1 MTLTKLT
8 AENAENA
15 EIRREEGKQK
25 TLRTSASSAVKYWLP
40 ALLIFT
46 VSTASAVTPGETAA
60 LKKFLGDFCVKCHGA
75 DKQKGDIRLDDLT
88 GDVLTEGARWN
99 VVADQIR
106 RGEMPPDDAKAQPN
120 AAQKNAILAWVNGL
134 LGAHAQ
140 RKPNLGNL
148 VPHEPLFAPA
158 SAAKSDAPAPRL
170 WRLSPDG
177 YLGWVEQVASGKPT
191 GIVQPFTANPE
202 RGIKDFSG
210 LARVDEPTTEILLR
224 NAETIVEKQTAMKV
238 EDGKVSAKNDT
249 VRDFTELLK
258 TDAAPT
264 REQLE
269 KAIQKQFQLAI
280 ARKATPEEIESLLG
294 LYEKC
299 AQGGDR
305 AGALRTMLTA
315 VLLRSDAMFRAE
327 LGGPDGMLTPLE
339 TAAAI
344 SSALMHKRE
353 SGIFS
358 AAEKGQLATREQI
371 AEHVRRILDDPKI
384 QKPRVLGFFREY
396 FEYDHATEVFK
407 DEPKDLWHR
416 PDQAVL
422 DTDRLILHILAEDKD
437 VFRTLLTTPL
447 AFVNVKSGKN
457 KETKQEELQRA
468 QVPNPQNQKGKA
480 PIESLYG
487 LAEWTQQQPITQAPG
502 TRIGILMQ
510 PSWIVAWSENFNN
523 DIVRRGRF
531 IRERLLGGTVP
542 DLPIGVAAMIP
553 DDKTRTLRDRVTTTT
568 KDERCWKCHQHMDD
582 LGLPFE
588 QFDHYGRIMSTDLVL
603 DPEATAK
610 NVDYKKK
617 PLGDVF
623 KPAPLDTTGR
633 IALVGDPKLEGAVK
647 NPHELIQRIAASD
660 RARQVWIRHVFR
672 YYLGRNETLSDAAT
686 LQAADRAY
694 LESNGSYKA
703 LVTSLLTSDSFLKRK
718 VPISGSR

>member
-1 MTLTKLT
+1 MTPTKFT
-8 AENAENA
+8 AENA
-15 EIRREEGKQK
+15 EIRRDSLKK
-25 TLRTSASSAVKYWLP
+25 APRRPSAFSAVKSWFLFS
-40 ALLIFT
+40 AVFA
-46 VSTASAVTPGETAA
+46 STAFAVTPGETAA

-75 DKQKGDIRLDDLT
+75 EKQKGDIRLDDLT
-88 GDVLTEGARWN
+88 GDVLTEGTRWN
-99 VVADQIR
+99 VIADQIR
-106 RGEMPPDDAKAQPN
+106 RGEMPPDDAKAQPT
-120 AAQKNAILAWVNGL
+120 AAQKNAILTWVNGQ

-148 VPHEPLFAPA
+148 VPHDLLFAPA
-158 SAAKSDAPAPRL
+158 SAAKAEAPAQRL
-170 WRLSPDG
+170 WRLSPDA
-177 YLGWVEQVASGKPT
+177 YTGWVEQVASGKPQ

-202 RGIKDFSG
+202 RGIKDFAN

-224 NAETIVEKQTAMKV
+224 NAETIVEKQTAMKN
-238 EDGKVSAKNDT
+238 EDGKLSAKNDT
-249 VRDFTELLK
+249 VRDFTDLLK

-280 ARKATPEEIESLLG
+280 ARKAAPEEIEHLLA
-294 LYEKC
+294 LYNKC

-315 VLLRSDAMFRAE
+315 VLLRSDTMFRAE
-327 LGGPDGMLTPLE
+327 FGGPDGMLTPHE
-339 TAAAI
+339 AATAI
-344 SSALMHKRE
+344 SAALMHKRD
-353 SGIFS
+353 GGLFS
-358 AAEKGQLATREQI
+358 AAEKGQLTTREQI
-371 AEHVRRILDDPKI
+371 AEHVRRILDEPKI

-396 FEYDHATEVFK
+396 FEYDNAPEVFK

-416 PDQAVL
+416 PDQAVA
-422 DTDRLILHILAEDKD
+422 DTDRLVLHILAEDKD

-447 AFVNVKSGKN
+447 AFANVKNGKN
-457 KETKQEELQRA
+457 KETKQDEFQRA
-468 QVPNPQNQKGKA
+468 LVPNAHNQKGKSV
-480 PIESLYG
+480 PEQLYG
-487 LAEWTQQQPITQAPG
+487 LDEWTAQQPITQKPG

-510 PSWIVAWSENFNN
+510 PSWLVAWSENFNN

-588 QFDHYGRIMSTDLVL
+588 QFDHYGRLMSTDLVL
-603 DPEATAK
+603 DPEATEK

-623 KPAPLDTTGR
+623 KPVALDTTGR
-633 IALVGDPKLEGAVK
+633 IALTGDPKLDGAVK
-647 NPHELIQRIAASD
+647 GPHDLIQRIAASD
-660 RARQVWIRHVFR
+660 RARQVWIRHAFR
-672 YYLGRNETLSDAAT
+672 YYLGRNETLADAAT
-686 LQAADRAY
+686 LQAADAAY
-694 LESNGSYKA
+694 VKSGGSFKA
-703 LVTSLLTSDSFLKRK
+703 LLTSLLTSDSFLKRA
-718 VPISGSR
+718 RR